1 MQYIMYTM
9 RLMRLREGFRIRLLS
24 YKSGSASQVATSIGL
39 ALFAEL
45 DHGNQSCADSG
56 HLIWIR
62 ILDSD
67 SKILKK
73 NLKQVFLKLGAKSV
87 FFLCLS
93 YCTGTVVKQDRIQD
107 P

>member
-1 MQYIMYTM
+1 MD
-9 RLMRLREGFRIRLLS
+9 IR
-24 YKSGSASQVATSIGL
+24 V
-39 ALFAEL
+39 
-45 DHGNQSCADSG
+45 ADSG

-87 FFLCLS
+87 FFLFIIR
-93 YCTGTVVKQDRIQD
+93 YCGKFLKNQDRIQD